1 MNFLQFNVQRL
12 MGVPFEDMGLAF
24 KGGGGKQKTN
34 STETPHQQAQYDTLL
49 GKADEWLNNGGFDKN
64 YGGVEGFD
72 PVAGFTQGQK
82 DALGN
87 MGQLGQG
94 LQGIYGSDGLQSL
107 KDSLGQ
113 YDPSKTGLN
122 AAMGAANER
131 AIFDYQTQVAPELR
145 QGATQAGQFGSSR
158 AGIAEGLAQ
167 DRLSQNITNQN
178 SQMAYQDQQAWN
190 QNRTNTLNN
199 LSAISKGLGS
209 GNAMEYDAGALQQ
222 GQDQREILGQLEKW
236 GYENNIAMNDLQA
249 YKQLI
254 SGNMGGTTNSTSKGG
269 GGDQGGGVMSTIGT
283 VGGGILGGMFGGPAG
298 AMAGA
303 SVGGSIGGAIG

>member
-1 MNFLQFNVQRL
+1 MNFLQFNVMRL
-12 MGVPFEDMGLAF
+12 MGIPHEDMGLRF
-24 KGGGGKQKTN
+24 KGGGGKQKT
-34 STETPHQQAQYDTLL
+34 SSKEKPHQQAQYDKLL
-49 GKADEWLNNGGFDKN
+49 GAADNWLANGGFDKN
-64 YGGVEGFD
+64 YGGQEGFD
-72 PVAGFTQGQK
+72 PVADFTQGQK

-94 LQGIYGSDGLQSL
+94 LQGIYGSDGMQSL
-107 KDSLGQ
+107 QDALGK

-122 AAMGAANER
+122 DAMGAANER
-131 AIFDYQTQVAPELR
+131 AIFDYQTQVAPQIR
-145 QGATQAGQFGSSR
+145 HGAQGAGQYGSSR
-158 AGIAEGLAQ
+158 HGIAEGLGA
-167 DRLSQNITNQN
+167 DRLSQNIVNQN
-178 SQMAYQDQQAWN
+178 AQMAYQDQQAWN
-190 QNRTNTLNN
+190 KNRTNTLNK

-222 GQDQREILGQLEKW
+222 GQDQREILGQLEAW
-236 GYENNIAMNDLQA
+236 AYENNVPMNDLQA

-269 GGDQGGGVMSTIGT
+269 GGYSGGGVMSTIGT

-303 SVGGSIGGAIG
+303 SVGGAVGGAIG

>member
-1 MNFLQFNVQRL
+1 MNFLQFNTMRV
-12 MGVPFEDMGLAF
+12 MGVPVEDMGKLF
-24 KGGGGKQKTN
+24 KGGGGKQK
-34 STETPHQQAQYDTLL
+34 SSSVEKPHQQAQYDKLL
-49 GKADEWLNNGGFDKN
+49 GQADQWLANGGFDKS
-64 YGGVEGFD
+64 YGGQDGFD
-72 PVAGFTQGQK
+72 PVANFTQGQK

-94 LQGIYGSDGLQSL
+94 LQGVYGSDGMQSL
-107 KDSLGQ
+107 KDSLGK

-122 AAMGAANER
+122 DAMGAANER

-178 SQMAYQDQQAWN
+178 AQMAYQDQQAWN

-199 LSAISKGLGS
+199 LSTISKGLGS

-222 GQDQREILGQLEKW
+222 GQDQREILGQLEAW
-236 GYENNIAMNDLQA
+236 AYENNVPMNDLQA

-269 GGDQGGGVMSTIGT
+269 GGDSGGGVMSTIGT

-303 SVGGSIGGAIG
+303 SVGGAVGGAIG